1 MRVNAYAPVSR
12 SRITRVPCPQAVPKG
27 TIYAINP
34 LIDLIAIPGL
44 TPLLARFRHF
54 TLIRLGTSVAAASP
68 LLLVC
73 FTPSVPSVVAFVL
86 LLTLG
91 DLHYNPRLQAYAMAV
106 APEGR
111 EGSFAGAMHAVAFLA
126 ELPAGMLGG
135 WLIERHCSSAAVA
148 ASGAAGCDAPSL
160 FGRLAAFALLTP
172 LALWS
177 CPSLLREP
185 SADVRGN
192 LVGDANTAAGGGER
206 ACEAVE
212 LRAATSEA
220 ESPDDEP
227 LIGSTSTSHGGGGL
241 KGRASQHLHGS
252 PRMIVCSELRV
263 EVAPSHV
270 ASGEKPVSSFRGAQ
284 GRRAAAGCHIP

>member
-1 MRVNAYAPVSR
+1 M
-12 SRITRVPCPQAVPKG
+12 PKG
-27 TIYAINP
+27 TIYALNP

-44 TPLLARFRHF
+44 TPLLAHSRHF

-68 LLLVC
+68 LLLVGLA
-73 FTPSVPSVVAFVL
+73 PSLPSVVAFVL
-86 LLTLG
+86 LLTMG
-91 DLHYNPRLQAYAMAV
+91 DLLYNPRLQAYAMAV
-106 APEGR
+106 APDGR

-135 WLIERHCSSAAVA
+135 WLIEGHCSKAAVA
-148 ASGAAGCDAPSL
+148 ARGAAGCDAPRL
-160 FGRLAAFALLTP
+160 FGSLAAFALLTP

-185 SADVRGN
+185 SADVSGN
-192 LVGDANTAAGGGER
+192 ALGDAIDAAGGEER

-227 LIGSTSTSHGGGGL
+227 LIGSS
-241 KGRASQHLHGS
+241 KG
-252 PRMIVCSELRV
+252 
-263 EVAPSHV
+263 
-270 ASGEKPVSSFRGAQ
+270 
-284 GRRAAAGCHIP
+284 